1 MFLADCHTH
10 SSCSPDSSTPMV
22 EMAAK
27 AVEYGLTTLT
37 LTDHCDLLGLEGERT
52 LEYDWTPVLTQREQT
67 LSAFGS
73 RLDLPLGI
81 ELGMAFLFPE
91 EADRILSQPGI
102 DFVIGAAHNLS
113 EGAGGRDFYMLEYET
128 QDDCYQALDDYFQSM
143 IDLASGRHYDVVA
156 HIIYPL
162 RYMRNRPFPLPSLT
176 RYQDQI
182 HEILRLA
189 ADSGRG
195 IEINTWKGRT
205 LTEWLPVL
213 KMYKEVGG
221 EIITVG
227 SDAHAPD
234 PIAKGVP
241 QAYQMMKDSGFR
253 YVAVYHGRKPDF
265 IKLK

>member
-22 EMAAK
+22 EMAKK

-52 LEYDWTPVLTQREQT
+52 LEYDWTPVLEQREET
-67 LSAFGS
+67 LAACGTK
-73 RLDLPLGI
+73 LDLPLGI
-81 ELGMAFLFPE
+81 EFGMAFLFPE
-91 EADRILSQPGI
+91 AADKILDQPGI

-113 EGAGGRDFYMLEYET
+113 EKAGGRDFYMLDYET
-128 QDDCYQALDDYFQSM
+128 LADCYEALDDYFQSM
-143 IDLASGRHYDVVA
+143 VALAAGPHYDVVA

-162 RYMRNRPFPLPSLT
+162 RYMRTRPFPLPSLT
-176 RYQDQI
+176 PYRDQI

-189 ADSGRG
+189 ADSCRG
-195 IEINTWKGRT
+195 IEINTWKGQT
-205 LTEWLPVL
+205 LAEWVPVL
-213 KMYKEVGG
+213 KMYRELGG

-234 PIAKGVP
+234 PIARGVP
-241 QAYQMMKDSGFR
+241 QAYQMMKDCGFR
-253 YVAVYHGRKPDF
+253 YVAVYHERKPEF
-265 IKLK
+265 IRLK